1 MTIRITRSFVYG
13 IYIISFLNHLVF
25 KNMLTRVIYE
35 LTKLVYNARIT
46 LGDNDGKEKHAD
58 YTTSSLGSTP

>member
-1 MTIRITRSFVYG
+1 
-13 IYIISFLNHLVF
+13 
-25 KNMLTRVIYE
+25 MLTRVIYE